1 MQDQSSTPQR
11 YFIIWVPK
19 KPGMVRQWNAG
30 FGRNHVSP
38 IVPSFQHSIFVTT
51 MLSPST
57 RIDLKD
63 FSPAELREF
72 VASYGKEKYRT
83 LQLLKWLYQKGASSF
98 EEMTNLPKKLREEW
112 KQFCSISTLTPI
124 RLQIARDGTKKFLFQ
139 LEDGNRIESVL
150 IPERNRLTL
159 CVSTQVGCGLGC
171 QFCLT
176 GKKGFRRNLK
186 PSEIVNQILA
196 AKKSLEEDQSITNIV
211 LMGMGEPLANYENT
225 LKAIQLMT
233 HSDAF
238 KFSSRRVTLST
249 VGLLPELERLSIQRA
264 PFRLA
269 ISLNATDDET
279 RSRLMP
285 INRRY
290 PLKKLLDLCRRF
302 PLRPRE
308 RITFEYVLLKGI
320 NDSIQ
325 DARRMVKLLGGI
337 PSKVNLIPLNEA
349 PGILYKRPSD
359 EQVREFQEILMASGL
374 TAIVRSSKGQEIS
387 AACGQL
393 QAEG

>member
-1 MQDQSSTPQR
+1 MTIRSSST
-11 YFIIWVPK
+11 K
-19 KPGMVRQWNAG
+19 
-30 FGRNHVSP
+30 
-38 IVPSFQHSIFVTT
+38 
-51 MLSPST
+51 
-57 RIDLKD
+57 IDLKD
-63 FSPAELREF
+63 LSPAELREF

-83 LQLLKWLYQKGASSF
+83 LQLLKWLYQKRVSSF
-98 EEMTNLPKKLREEW
+98 DEMTNLPKKLREEW
-112 KQFCSISTLTPI
+112 KQFFSISTLTPI
-124 RLQIARDGTKKFLFQ
+124 RLQIASDGTKKFLFQ

-150 IPERNRLTL
+150 IPERHRLTL

-186 PSEIVNQILA
+186 ASEIVNQIIA
-196 AKKSLEEDQSITNIV
+196 AKKSLEEDQLITNIV

-233 HSDAF
+233 TSDAF

-249 VGLLPELERLSIQRA
+249 VGLLPELERLSGERV

-285 INRRY
+285 INRQN

-320 NDSIQ
+320 NDSVQ
-325 DARRMVKLLGGI
+325 DAKRMVRLLKGI
-337 PSKVNLIPLNEA
+337 PSKVNLIPFNEA
-349 PGILYKRPSD
+349 PEIPFKRPSD
-359 EQVREFQEILMASGL
+359 AEVREFQEVLMAEGL
-374 TAIVRSSKGQEIS
+374 TAIVRSSKGRDIS

-393 QAEG
+393 HAEG